1 MNPKAYL
8 YFIVAIF
15 VIFSLDSININ
26 NIFKKNKNLQAKLFY
41 FFLAFIMIYL
51 ITNFIYDLTETF
63 NLF

>member
-15 VIFSLDSININ
+15 VIFSLGSININ

-41 FFLAFIMIYL
+41 FFLAFSMIYL

>member
-26 NIFKKNKNLQAKLFY
+26 NIFKKNKIIQAKLFY
-41 FFLAFIMIYL
+41 FFLAFSMIYL

>member
-26 NIFKKNKNLQAKLFY
+26 NIFKKNKNL
-41 FFLAFIMIYL
+41 
-51 ITNFIYDLTETF
+51 
-63 NLF
+63 

>member
-41 FFLAFIMIYL
+41 FFLAFCMIYL